1 MMKYTAQIWGSYWLC
16 FALLMGAM
24 HFAKLTV
31 KDNRKWTET
40 GIHGTLGAR
49 GFLREEPES
58 MISEAQSGRE
68 RKQTRGEKTSGC
80 PRQLIDYHANRFE
93 LE

>member
-49 GFLREEPES
+49 GFLREEPQS
-58 MISEAQSGRE
+58 MISEAQSGKERE
-68 RKQTRGEKTSGC
+68 NRQEVRKPLVAHDSW
-80 PRQLIDYHANRFE
+80 LITMPIDLN
-93 LE
+93 

>member
-40 GIHGTLGAR
+40 GTLGAS
-49 GFLREEPES
+49 GFLREEPRS
-58 MISEAQSGRE
+58 TISEAQSSEERE
-68 RKQTRGEKTSGC
+68 NRQKVRKPLVARDSW
-80 PRQLIDYHANRFE
+80 LILPHQ
-93 LE
+93 